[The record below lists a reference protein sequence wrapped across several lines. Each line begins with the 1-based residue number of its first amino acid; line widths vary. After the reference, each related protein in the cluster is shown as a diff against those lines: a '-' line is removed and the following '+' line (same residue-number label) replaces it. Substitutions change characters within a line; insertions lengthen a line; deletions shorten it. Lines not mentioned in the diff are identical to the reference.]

1 MALLFVVL
9 ALTGCAQLKPLAED
23 LDLGKPDVSVA
34 SVAIAGFDTEHADL
48 LFTLDVDNGNP
59 IAVPLSALAYDLR
72 VAGQSL
78 VSGNSS
84 ERIELAAGK
93 VTQVPLTVSVAFADL
108 RRIYR
113 SLVAQDEF
121 EYDLE
126 GQVAFDLPVIG
137 AQKAPLSASGTLP
150 VPRMPR
156 ISLAGI
162 SLGKVGL
169 TGADVQ
175 VKLAVEN
182 PNTFGFDVRG
192 MNFGLDVNQQ
202 NWGGGTLD
210 QKVSIPAKGKSELV
224 FPLSLDFARIGQS
237 GFQLLVRSQRFDY
250 RLNGAVELDT
260 TLPLVKN
267 LKIPFDVDGAASS
280 L

>member
-1 MALLFVVL
+1 MRIRLLSLKLFALFVVL

-108 RRIYR
+108 RPETIHIARN
-113 SLVAQDEF
+113 
-121 EYDLE
+121 
-126 GQVAFDLPVIG
+126 
-137 AQKAPLSASGTLP
+137 SGT
-150 VPRMPR
+150 
-156 ISLAGI
+156 
-162 SLGKVGL
+162 
-169 TGADVQ
+169 VQ
-175 VKLAVEN
+175 NMKDRRHDL
-182 PNTFGFDVRG
+182 
-192 MNFGLDVNQQ
+192 
-202 NWGGGTLD
+202 
-210 QKVSIPAKGKSELV
+210 
-224 FPLSLDFARIGQS
+224 
-237 GFQLLVRSQRFDY
+237 Y
-250 RLNGAVELDT
+250 RVQWMGR
-260 TLPLVKN
+260 
-267 LKIPFDVDGAASS
+267 
-280 L
+280 